1 MAIAM
6 SKINFNKK
14 NKNIEI
20 MKNLIL
26 GMLLLMVTLSVQA
39 QEKMNKNAKYTIEVN
54 GNCEQCQKRIQKAA
68 FSVNGVKTANWS
80 IETHKL
86 DLTLNEEK
94 TSIAAVKKAIAKV
107 GHDTDSVKATQVD
120 YDNLHSCC
128 KYEREETKK

>member
-1 MAIAM
+1 M
-6 SKINFNKK
+6 
-14 NKNIEI
+14 KNIF
-20 MKNLIL
+20 L
-26 GMLLLMVTLSVQA
+26 GMMLLMVTLSTQA
-39 QEKMNKNAKYTIEVN
+39 QEKKNKNAKYSITVN
-54 GNCEQCQKRIQKAA
+54 GNCEQCQRRIQKAA
-68 FSVNGVKTANWS
+68 FSVNGVKTASWS

-107 GHDTDSVKATQVD
+107 GHDADEVKATKED